1 MEYNTK
7 LAERRCTE
15 LQYTVR
21 DTQGVQPMRA
31 TKLSYLE
38 KKKLVTELELAL
50 KLLLRD
56 TDISVVFEIYDELD
70 DQGDADE
77 SLLQEASS

>member
-1 MEYNTK
+1 
-7 LAERRCTE
+7 
-15 LQYTVR
+15 
-21 DTQGVQPMRA
+21 MRA

-38 KKKLVTELELAL
+38 KKKLITELELAL
-50 KLLLRD
+50 KILLRD

-70 DQGDADE
+70 DQGDDDE